1 VLCCVVLCCVVLWCV
16 VVLSGGVDRKVGLG
30 LRRR

>member
-1 VLCCVVLCCVVLWCV
+1 VLCCVVLWCV